1 MIKPNHLTLIGLSE
15 RFISKERQNDSFE
28 MILE

>member
-1 MIKPNHLTLIGLSE
+1 MIKPNHIALTGWGE

-28 MILE
+28 IM